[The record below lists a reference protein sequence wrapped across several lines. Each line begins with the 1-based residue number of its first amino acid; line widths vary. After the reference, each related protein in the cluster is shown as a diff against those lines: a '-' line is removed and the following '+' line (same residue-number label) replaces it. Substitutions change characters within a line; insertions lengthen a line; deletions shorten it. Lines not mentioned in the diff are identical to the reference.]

1 MSKYRLKMV
10 EVFPPVWEVCS
21 RTRSLGIPLRRLNLR
36 QKPVAALFV
45 SCSLVGPTHT
55 DTHTHLHKFGD
66 SSYAGPLYAFVTFQW
81 HAQHHQKLCPSFV
94 PFFGEHLA
102 ADLAKSQA
110 LRLCGRLLWRPR
122 RSAFMSSHSLL
133 LRIPSCPMMFHYVS
147 PLSAEYFSVCNVPC
161 PSLILVSLYVTVP
174 FCPGGASG
182 SSAASSGAEC
192 SEHLIQGT

>member
-1 MSKYRLKMV
+1 MFV
-10 EVFPPVWEVCS
+10 G
-21 RTRSLGIPLRRLNLR
+21 RSDTHRH
-36 QKPVAALFV
+36 
-45 SCSLVGPTHT
+45 THT
-55 DTHTHLHKFGD
+55 FAQIWRFILCGF
-66 SSYAGPLYAFVTFQW
+66 LYAFVTFQW

-161 PSLILVSLYVTVP
+161 LSLILVSLSLSHSAQEALLDPVQR
-174 FCPGGASG
+174 AAAQ
-182 SSAASSGAEC
+182 SAASTSFKAPKAGTATMDCTAWTPTYDLCQKHSKAIVMLC
-192 SEHLIQGT
+192 SVPHYVL

>member
-1 MSKYRLKMV
+1 M
-10 EVFPPVWEVCS
+10 FAG
-21 RTRSLGIPLRRLNLR
+21 RSD
-36 QKPVAALFV
+36 
-45 SCSLVGPTHT
+45 THRH
-55 DTHTHLHKFGD
+55 THTHLHKFGD

-182 SSAASSGAEC
+182 SSGASSGAEC